1 MTRLSKFLRLS
12 ASDQRLLVE
21 AALFHG
27 MSRLALLALPFRWV
41 ASILGQNMQQT
52 SRTVDPGHK
61 EVAERVSWAVHVAG
75 RLAPWKSTCLT
86 EAIAAKLALRRRG
99 IPSTLYLGAGRDE
112 NQKICYHAWLRSGDN
127 IVAGG
132 PLDKSYIVVATFA
145 EQGK

>member
-1 MTRLSKFLRLS
+1 MTRLRKFLRLS
-12 ASDQRLLVE
+12 ASDRRLLVE
-21 AALFHG
+21 AALFQG
-27 MSRLALLALPFRWV
+27 MARFALLALPFRWV
-41 ASILGQNMQQT
+41 ASILGPNT
-52 SRTVDPGHK
+52 GETPETVDQEHK

-112 NQKICYHAWLRSGDN
+112 NQKICYHAWLKSGDN

-145 EQGK
+145 EEGK